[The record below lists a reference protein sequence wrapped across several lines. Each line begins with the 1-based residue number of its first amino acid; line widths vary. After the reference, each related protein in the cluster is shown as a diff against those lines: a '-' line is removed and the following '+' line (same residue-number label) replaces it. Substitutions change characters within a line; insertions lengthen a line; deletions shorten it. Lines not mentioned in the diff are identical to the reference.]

1 MDSLSAIYIKGT
13 DPTTKY
19 SELLC
24 TDAVISVLLHSFFYL
39 FVLLILYSVSSGMKM
54 SVQSA
59 IILWLVLVI
68 IMMIGYPLRLW
79 RAKSLLVATNN
90 NKDLT
95 RDIMN
100 NAYATWYFLG

>member
-1 MDSLSAIYIKGT
+1 M
-13 DPTTKY
+13 P
-19 SELLC
+19 
-24 TDAVISVLLHSFFYL
+24 
-39 FVLLILYSVSSGMKM
+39 M
-54 SVQSA
+54 SVQYA

-90 NKDLT
+90 NKDMT